1 MTSSAPPSA
10 SLNEPLLAENPNRF
24 SIFPIE
30 HRDMWD
36 MYKKQ
41 MAVFWI
47 PEEVDLAKDIKDW
60 DEKLNDNERFFVK
73 HVLAFFANSD
83 GIVMENLMKNFSNEV
98 EVPEARFFYAAQ
110 NMIES
115 VHAESYALMI
125 DTYIR
130 DKDEKLKLLRAIHN
144 VPCVEKKAAW
154 AMKWMDPVKRSFAHR
169 VLAFSVVEGVHF
181 SASFCAIFW
190 LKKRG
195 LMPGLCQANLLI
207 SRDEGLH
214 TEFACLLYSKL
225 VNKLPV
231 EEVHAIIKEAVEIEV
246 EFITESIPCNLIGM
260 NSELMIEYIKYVA
273 DRHCVQLGYPK
284 IYDAKNPFDFMVMI
298 SLNSKTNFFER
309 VSVEYSK
316 SGTLGKQEDR
326 RFATDVEF

>member
-1 MTSSAPPSA
+1 MASSSVTA
-10 SLNEPLLAENPNRF
+10 EPLLAENPNRF

-30 HRDMWD
+30 NRDLWD

-47 PEEVDLAKDIKDW
+47 PEEVDLTRDIKDW
-60 DEKLNDNERFFVK
+60 EEKLNDNERYFVK

-125 DTYIR
+125 DTLIR

-260 NSELMIEYIKYVA
+260 NAELMIEYIKYVA
-273 DRHCVQLGYPK
+273 DRHCVSLGYPK
-284 IYDAKNPFDFMVMI
+284 IYNAKNEFSWMEMA
-298 SLNSKTNFFER
+298 SLTNSSNFFETR
-309 VSVEYSK
+309 ETNYSRAN
-316 SGTLGKQEDR
+316 TLGKKEDK
-326 RFATDVEF
+326 RFATDADF

>member
-1 MTSSAPPSA
+1 MSSLKS
-10 SLNEPLLAENPNRF
+10 SEPLLEENPNRY

-30 HRDMWD
+30 HRDIWA

-41 MAVFWI
+41 MSVFWI
-47 PEEVDLAKDIKDW
+47 PEEVDLSKDLRDW
-60 DEKLNDNERFFVK
+60 NERLNDNERHFIK

-98 EVPEARFFYAAQ
+98 EVSEARFFYAAQ

-125 DTYIR
+125 DTYIH
-130 DKDEKLKLLRAIHN
+130 DKEEKLKLLRAIHN

-154 AMKWMDPVKRSFAHR
+154 AMKWMDPSKTSFAHR

-195 LMPGLCQANLLI
+195 LMPGLCQSNLLI

-214 TEFACLLYSKL
+214 TEFACLLYSKI
-225 VNKLPV
+225 VNKLSV
-231 EEVHAIIKEAVEIEV
+231 EEVHAIVREAVDIEI
-246 EFITESIPCNLIGM
+246 EFITKSIPCNLIGM
-260 NSELMIEYIKYVA
+260 NSELMVEYIKYVA
-273 DRHCVQLGYPK
+273 DRHCVLLGYSK
-284 IYDAKNPFDFMVMI
+284 IYDSKNPFDWMVMV
-298 SLNSKTNFFER
+298 SLANKSNFFEGR
-309 VSVEYSK
+309 ETQYVKANSTGKVEDK
-316 SGTLGKQEDR
+316 
-326 RFATDVEF
+326 RFATDADF

>member
-1 MTSSAPPSA
+1 
-10 SLNEPLLAENPNRF
+10 
-24 SIFPIE
+24 
-30 HRDMWD
+30 
-36 MYKKQ
+36 
-41 MAVFWI
+41 
-47 PEEVDLAKDIKDW
+47 
-60 DEKLNDNERFFVK
+60 
-73 HVLAFFANSD
+73 
-83 GIVMENLMKNFSNEV
+83 
-98 EVPEARFFYAAQ
+98 
-110 NMIES
+110 
-115 VHAESYALMI
+115 
-125 DTYIR
+125 
-130 DKDEKLKLLRAIHN
+130 
-144 VPCVEKKAAW
+144 
-154 AMKWMDPVKRSFAHR
+154 MDPVKRSFAHR

>member
-1 MTSSAPPSA
+1 MTSSAPA
-10 SLNEPLLAENPNRF
+10 AEPLLAENPNRF
-24 SIFPIE
+24 SIFPVE

-41 MAVFWI
+41 MAVVWI
-47 PEEVDLAKDIKDW
+47 PEEVDLTKDIKDW
-60 DEKLNDNERFFVK
+60 DEKLNDNERYFVK

-98 EVPEARFFYAAQ
+98 EIPEARFFYAAQ

-214 TEFACLLYSKL
+214 TDFACLLYSKI

-284 IYDAKNPFDFMVMI
+284 IYNAKCEFEFMELI
-298 SLNSKTNFFER
+298 SLGNKGNHFEVR
-309 VSVEYSK
+309 ITEYSK

-326 RFATDVEF
+326 RFATDVDF

>member
-1 MTSSAPPSA
+1 MTSSTPAA
-10 SLNEPLLAENPNRF
+10 EPLLAENPNRF

-47 PEEVDLAKDIKDW
+47 PEEVDLTKDIKDW
-60 DEKLNDNERFFVK
+60 DEKLNDNERYFVK

-154 AMKWMDPVKRSFAHR
+154 AMKWMDPAKRSFAHR

-284 IYDAKNPFDFMVMI
+284 IYDAKNELTWMEMV
-298 SLNSKTNFFER
+298 SLSNKTNFFESR
-309 VSVEYSK
+309 EVNYNKANSVSK
-316 SGTLGKQEDR
+316 KEDR
-326 RFATDVEF
+326 CFTTDADF

>member
-1 MTSSAPPSA
+1 MTSSAPA
-10 SLNEPLLAENPNRF
+10 AEPLLAENPNRF
-24 SIFPIE
+24 SIFPVE

-47 PEEVDLAKDIKDW
+47 PEEVDLTKDIKDW
-60 DEKLNDNERFFVK
+60 DEKLNDNERYFVK

-115 VHAESYALMI
+115 VHSESYALMI
-125 DTYIR
+125 DTLIR

-214 TEFACLLYSKL
+214 TDFACLLYSKL

-284 IYDAKNPFDFMVMI
+284 IYNAKCEFEFMERI
-298 SLNSKTNFFER
+298 SLTNSSNFFEMR
-309 VSVEYSK
+309 ETNYSRAN
-316 SGTLGKQEDR
+316 TLGKKEDK
-326 RFATDVEF
+326 RFAMDADF

>member
-1 MTSSAPPSA
+1 MASSSVTA
-10 SLNEPLLAENPNRF
+10 EPLLAENPNRF

-30 HRDMWD
+30 NRDLWD

-47 PEEVDLAKDIKDW
+47 PEEVDLTRDIKDW
-60 DEKLNDNERFFVK
+60 EEKLNDNERYFVK

-125 DTYIR
+125 DTLIR

-260 NSELMIEYIKYVA
+260 NAELMIEYIKYVA
-273 DRHCVQLGYPK
+273 DRHCVSLGYPK
-284 IYDAKNPFDFMVMI
+284 IYSSKNPFDFMDMI
-298 SLNSKTNFFER
+298 SLGVKSNFFE
-309 VSVEYSK
+309 SKETEYSK
-316 SGTLGKQEDR
+316 ANTVGKKEDM
-326 RFATDVEF
+326 RFATDADF